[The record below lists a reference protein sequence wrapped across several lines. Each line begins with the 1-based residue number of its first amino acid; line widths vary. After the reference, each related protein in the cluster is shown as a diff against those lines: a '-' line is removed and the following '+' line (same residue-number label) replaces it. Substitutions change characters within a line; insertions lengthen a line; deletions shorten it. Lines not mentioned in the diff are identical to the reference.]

1 MKMLA
6 TITLLEFFCGSLM
19 FSYWL
24 GKLVKKDITLVGDGN
39 PGAFNLIQAAGV
51 KIGLLGVFLDFAKG
65 YFPLVYFVEKG
76 YLPKSYIIPA
86 AIAPILGHAF
96 SPFLRFKG
104 GKSIATTFGV
114 WSATTKFRVS
124 FFYAIVLALLF
135 LIAKKLKHGGSTTTE
150 EDAFMVVLGFLIVGA
165 YLYLLDFSA
174 YLLTLWFLN
183 LLVMVYKNKEKL
195 STFYSAITNKEHELK
210 K

>member
-1 MKMLA
+1 
-6 TITLLEFFCGSLM
+6 
-19 FSYWL
+19 
-24 GKLVKKDITLVGDGN
+24 
-39 PGAFNLIQAAGV
+39 
-51 KIGLLGVFLDFAKG
+51 
-65 YFPLVYFVEKG
+65 
-76 YLPKSYIIPA
+76 
-86 AIAPILGHAF
+86 
-96 SPFLRFKG
+96 
-104 GKSIATTFGV
+104 
-114 WSATTKFRVS
+114 VS

-135 LIAKKLKHGGSTTTE
+135 VIAKKLKHGGSTTTE
-150 EDAFMVVLGFLIVGA
+150 EDAFMVVLGFLIVGV